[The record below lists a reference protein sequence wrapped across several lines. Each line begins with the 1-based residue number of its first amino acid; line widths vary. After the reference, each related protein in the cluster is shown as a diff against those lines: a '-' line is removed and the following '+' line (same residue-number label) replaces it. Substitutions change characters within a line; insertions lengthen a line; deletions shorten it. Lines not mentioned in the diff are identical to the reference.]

1 MDRKL
6 PWTLVVLTA
15 AVLISGCGRTQTA
28 HADAVHTKQDAP
40 DANVIRFV
48 KNPDAAPAFQ
58 LNDLNGKPISLAE
71 AKGKIVLLNFW
82 ATWCGPCRAEIPDLV
97 DLQKRYADKFEIIA
111 LVTDEDDP
119 DEVRRFVLQ
128 SGINYRVAMS
138 SDEVR
143 RDYGGIA
150 ALPTSFV
157 IDPQGRIVQKHVGLN
172 DPSIYELEV
181 RAMLGQPVDAR
192 VEYFEDNGQ
201 IFLKNAERAT
211 ELPGVDFSKLN
222 AKQKSIALRRMNA
235 ESCNCGCKLTLAQ
248 CRINDS
254 ALRQRQFAPAIARF
268 GSHAAKCYRL
278 LLGIQFREVNAGKF
292 RCAFCILQKNLAIV
306 LKIFNPCVHRLSE
319 HRADFQFIN

>member
-6 PWTLVVLTA
+6 PWTFVVLTE
-15 AVLISGCGRTQTA
+15 AVLMGGCGRTAAA
-28 HADAVHTKQDAP
+28 HTDAVKTRQDAA

-58 LNDLNGKPISLAE
+58 LNDLNGKPVSLAE

-111 LVTDEDDP
+111 LATDEDDP

-138 SDEVR
+138 SDAVR

-157 IDPQGRIVQKHVGLN
+157 IDPEGRIVQKHVGLN

-181 RAMLGQPVDAR
+181 RAMLGQTVDAK
-192 VEYFEDNGQ
+192 VEYFEDNGE

-211 ELPGVDFSKLN
+211 ELPGVDFSNLT
-222 AKQKSIALRRMNA
+222 AQQKSLALRRMNA
-235 ESCNCGCKLTLAQ
+235 ESCDCGCKLTLAQ

-254 ALRQRQFAPAIARF
+254 ACRVRLAL
-268 GSHAAKCYRL
+268 AAKVVSQVARSRHATSCE
-278 LLGIQFREVNAGKF
+278 GQIAAKP
-292 RCAFCILQKNLAIV
+292 A
-306 LKIFNPCVHRLSE
+306 
-319 HRADFQFIN
+319 

>member
-15 AVLISGCGRTQTA
+15 AVLLGGCGRTQTA

-181 RAMLGQPVDAR
+181 RAMLGQPVDAK
-192 VEYFEDNGQ
+192 VEYFADNGQ

-254 ALRQRQFAPAIARF
+254 ACRVSLALTAKVVSQVAHPGAIKNSVKPAAPN
-268 GSHAAKCYRL
+268 
-278 LLGIQFREVNAGKF
+278 QPN
-292 RCAFCILQKNLAIV
+292 
-306 LKIFNPCVHRLSE
+306 
-319 HRADFQFIN
+319 

>member
-1 MDRKL
+1 L

-15 AVLISGCGRTQTA
+15 AVLLGGCGRTQTA

-181 RAMLGQPVDAR
+181 RAMLGQPVDAK

-254 ALRQRQFAPAIARF
+254 ACRVSLALTAKVVSQVAHPGAIKNSVKPAAPN
-268 GSHAAKCYRL
+268 
-278 LLGIQFREVNAGKF
+278 QPN
-292 RCAFCILQKNLAIV
+292 
-306 LKIFNPCVHRLSE
+306 
-319 HRADFQFIN
+319 

>member
-15 AVLISGCGRTQTA
+15 AVLMGGCGRTQTA
-28 HADAVHTKQDAP
+28 HADAVHTGQDSP

-58 LNDLNGKPISLAE
+58 LNDLNGKPVSLAE

-111 LVTDEDDP
+111 LATDEDDP

-138 SDEVR
+138 SDAVR

-181 RAMLGQPVDAR
+181 RAMLGQAVDAK

-222 AKQKSIALRRMNA
+222 ANQRSLALRRMNA

-254 ALRQRQFAPAIARF
+254 ACRVSLALTAKVVSQVAHPGAIKNSVKPAAPNQP
-268 GSHAAKCYRL
+268 H
-278 LLGIQFREVNAGKF
+278 
-292 RCAFCILQKNLAIV
+292 
-306 LKIFNPCVHRLSE
+306 
-319 HRADFQFIN
+319 

>member
-1 MDRKL
+1 M
-6 PWTLVVLTA
+6 LTA

-181 RAMLGQPVDAR
+181 RAMLGQPVDAK

-254 ALRQRQFAPAIARF
+254 ACRVSLALTAKVVSQVAHPGAIKNSVKPTAPN
-268 GSHAAKCYRL
+268 
-278 LLGIQFREVNAGKF
+278 QPN
-292 RCAFCILQKNLAIV
+292 
-306 LKIFNPCVHRLSE
+306 
-319 HRADFQFIN
+319 

>member
-6 PWTLVVLTA
+6 PWTSAVLTA
-15 AVLISGCGRTQTA
+15 AVLMGGCGRTQAA
-28 HADAVHTKQDAP
+28 HADAVQARQDAA

-58 LNDLNGKPISLAE
+58 LNDLNGKPVSLAE

-111 LVTDEDDP
+111 LATDEDDP

-138 SDEVR
+138 SDAVR

-181 RAMLGQPVDAR
+181 RAMLGQAVDAK

-222 AKQKSIALRRMNA
+222 ANQRSVALRRMNA
-235 ESCNCGCKLTLAQ
+235 ESCDCGCKLTLAQ

-254 ALRQRQFAPAIARF
+254 ACRVSLALTAKVVSQVAHPGASKNSVKPAAPNQP
-268 GSHAAKCYRL
+268 H
-278 LLGIQFREVNAGKF
+278 
-292 RCAFCILQKNLAIV
+292 
-306 LKIFNPCVHRLSE
+306 
-319 HRADFQFIN
+319 

>member
-15 AVLISGCGRTQTA
+15 AVLMGGCGRTQTA
-28 HADAVHTKQDAP
+28 HADAVHTRQDTA

-48 KNPDAAPAFQ
+48 KNPDAAPPFQ
-58 LNDLNGKPISLAE
+58 LNDLNGKPVSLAE

-111 LVTDEDDP
+111 LATDEDDP

-138 SDEVR
+138 SDAVR

-157 IDPQGRIVQKHVGLN
+157 IDPEGRIVQKHVGLN

-181 RAMLGQPVDAR
+181 RAMLGQAVDAK
-192 VEYFEDNGQ
+192 VEYFEDNGE

-222 AKQKSIALRRMNA
+222 ANQRSVALRRMNA

-254 ALRQRQFAPAIARF
+254 ACRVSLALTAKVVSQVAHPGAIKNSVKPAAPNQP
-268 GSHAAKCYRL
+268 H
-278 LLGIQFREVNAGKF
+278 
-292 RCAFCILQKNLAIV
+292 
-306 LKIFNPCVHRLSE
+306 
-319 HRADFQFIN
+319 

>member
-1 MDRKL
+1 MG
-6 PWTLVVLTA
+6 
-15 AVLISGCGRTQTA
+15 GCGRTETA
-28 HADAVHTKQDAP
+28 HADAVPARQDTV

-58 LNDLNGKPISLAE
+58 LNDLNGKPVSLAE
-71 AKGKIVLLNFW
+71 ARGKIVLLNFW

-111 LVTDEDDP
+111 LATDEDDP

-138 SDEVR
+138 SDAVR

-181 RAMLGQPVDAR
+181 RAMLGQAVDAK

-222 AKQKSIALRRMNA
+222 ANQRSLALRRMNA

-254 ALRQRQFAPAIARF
+254 ACRVSLALTAKVVSQVAHPGAIKNSVKPAAPDQP
-268 GSHAAKCYRL
+268 H
-278 LLGIQFREVNAGKF
+278 
-292 RCAFCILQKNLAIV
+292 
-306 LKIFNPCVHRLSE
+306 
-319 HRADFQFIN
+319 

>member
-6 PWTLVVLTA
+6 PWALVVLTA
-15 AVLISGCGRTQTA
+15 AVLMGGCGRTETA
-28 HADAVHTKQDAP
+28 HADAVPTRQDTA

-58 LNDLNGKPISLAE
+58 LNDLNGKPVSLAE
-71 AKGKIVLLNFW
+71 ARGKIVLLNFW

-111 LVTDEDDP
+111 LATDEDDP

-138 SDEVR
+138 SDAVR

-157 IDPQGRIVQKHVGLN
+157 IDREGRIVQKHVGLN

-181 RAMLGQPVDAR
+181 RAMLGQAVDAK

-222 AKQKSIALRRMNA
+222 ANQRSVALRRMNA

-254 ALRQRQFAPAIARF
+254 ACRVSLALTAKVVSQVAHPGAIKNSVKPAAPNQP
-268 GSHAAKCYRL
+268 H
-278 LLGIQFREVNAGKF
+278 
-292 RCAFCILQKNLAIV
+292 
-306 LKIFNPCVHRLSE
+306 
-319 HRADFQFIN
+319 